1 MLDNPHILTP
11 VVAGAQCI
19 NISKVGAET
28 EELPDLNA
36 PHREDMLAMLP
47 TLTDRHTGEPLPS
60 PHRKKW
66 FTSAKNRA
74 GLSFDTENLY
84 TFHFWQHLLD
94 LSAYELDMGVAQFDI
109 SSHLNG
115 QPLQLMVKQQST
127 GEYLWNFEVWHENL
141 LKHDL

>member
-1 MLDNPHILTP
+1 MP
-11 VVAGAQCI
+11 V
-19 NISKVGAET
+19 SHVGFCFS
-28 EELPDLNA
+28 LC
-36 PHREDMLAMLP
+36 
-47 TLTDRHTGEPLPS
+47 DR
-60 PHRKKW
+60 
-66 FTSAKNRA
+66 NRA

-127 GEYLWNFEVWHENL
+127 GTL
-141 LKHDL
+141 LTFVVRPFRCSVEGEACTPACADYDRGR